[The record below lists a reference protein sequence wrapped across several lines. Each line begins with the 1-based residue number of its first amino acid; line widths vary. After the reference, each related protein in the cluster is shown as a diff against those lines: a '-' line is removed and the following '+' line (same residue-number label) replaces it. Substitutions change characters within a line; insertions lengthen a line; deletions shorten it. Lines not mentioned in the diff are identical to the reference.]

1 MKQEKNG
8 LLVYA
13 AAAAVYLIL
22 MIGAVLYGEYI
33 GAQQQMTI
41 LVNIAMGAGFLGY
54 LKIYDYEMNFAMRI
68 YDKKSLYIVYTLI
81 FVMLIGNYYPID
93 MSFKDNVI
101 ANIWLLAEALSAA
114 VAAEAVFR
122 ALGVCSFPKP
132 GKREE
137 FVMIAGCAI
146 FSLSQCAYGLER
158 GIFAFCMAI
167 GIAAMMTGL
176 YLRYNKLGANMAIN
190 FLLYYL
196 VEVTA
201 VNSTAGETILG
212 KLSPVLTMAAAA
224 GMLLYGLAL
233 LKTYNADGIYD
244 DAEASKQYSER
255 QGQFKQAFMES
266 KTKYEEKVNEKTVPA
281 IEARREKYIEKQQ
294 AKEEKRRE
302 KKRVKEEKRGKA
314 K

>member
-8 LLVYA
+8 LLVYTA
-13 AAAAVYLIL
+13 ATAVYLML
-22 MIGAVLYGEYI
+22 MIGAVLYGKYI
-33 GAQQQMTI
+33 EAQQQMII

-54 LKIYDYEMNFAMRI
+54 LKISDYEMCFEVRI
-68 YDKKSLYIVYTLI
+68 YDKKCLYIVCSLV
-81 FVMLIGNYYPID
+81 FLMVIGNYYPID
-93 MSFKDNVI
+93 MAFGENI
-101 ANIWLLAEALSAA
+101 TANGWLLTEALSAA

-122 ALGVCSFPKP
+122 ALGACSFPKP
-132 GKREE
+132 GKKEE

-146 FSLSQCAYGLER
+146 FSLSQCAYDFER
-158 GIFAFCMAI
+158 GSFAFCVAI

-176 YLRYNKLGANMAIN
+176 YLRYNKLGANMAIS

-196 VEVTA
+196 VNVTA
-201 VNSTAGETILG
+201 VNSTASETIFG
-212 KLSPVLTMAAAA
+212 RFSPVLTVAAAV
-224 GMLLYGLAL
+224 GMLIYGIAM
-233 LKTYNADGIYD
+233 LKAYNAVGVYD

-266 KTKYEEKVNEKTVPA
+266 KTKYEEKVNEKAAPT

-302 KKRVKEEKRGKA
+302 KKRAKEERGKE

>member
-8 LLVYA
+8 MLVYIA
-13 AAAAVYLIL
+13 ATAVYLIL

-33 GAQQQMTI
+33 GAQQQMVI
-41 LVNIAMGAGFLGY
+41 LVNIAMGAGFLGH
-54 LKIYDYEMNFAMRI
+54 LKIADYEMCFEVRI
-68 YDKKSLYIVYTLI
+68 YDKKCLYIVCSLV
-81 FVMLIGNYYPID
+81 FLMVIGNYYPID
-93 MSFKDNVI
+93 MAFGENI
-101 ANIWLLAEALSAA
+101 TANGWLLAEALSAA

-122 ALGVCSFPKP
+122 ALGVCTFPNP
-132 GKREE
+132 GKKEE
-137 FVMIAGCAI
+137 FVMIACCAV

-176 YLRYNKLGANMAIN
+176 YLRYNKLGANMAIR

-196 VEVTA
+196 VNVTA
-201 VNSTAGETILG
+201 VNSTAGETIFG
-212 KLSPVLTMAAAA
+212 KLSPVLTAAAA
-224 GMLLYGLAL
+224 VGMLVYGIAM
-233 LKTYNADGIYD
+233 LKAYNETGTYN
-244 DAEASKQYSER
+244 DAEAAKQYSET
-255 QGQFKQAFMES
+255 QGQFRQAFMES
-266 KTKYEEKVNEKTVPA
+266 KTKYEEKVNEKAAPT

-302 KKRVKEEKRGKA
+302 KKRAKEEKRGKE

>member
-8 LLVYA
+8 LLVYIA
-13 AAAAVYLIL
+13 ATAVYLIL

-33 GAQQQMTI
+33 GAQQQMVI

-54 LKIYDYEMNFAMRI
+54 LKIADYEMCFEVRI
-68 YDKKSLYIVYTLI
+68 YDKKCLYIVCSLV
-81 FVMLIGNYYPID
+81 FLMVIGNYYPID
-93 MSFKDNVI
+93 MAFGENI
-101 ANIWLLAEALSAA
+101 TANGWLLAEALSAA

-122 ALGVCSFPKP
+122 ALGVCTFPNP
-132 GKREE
+132 GKKEE
-137 FVMIAGCAI
+137 FVMIACCAV

-176 YLRYNKLGANMAIN
+176 YLRYNKLGANMAIR

-196 VEVTA
+196 VNVTA
-201 VNSTAGETILG
+201 VNSTAGETIFG
-212 KLSPVLTMAAAA
+212 KLSPVLTAAAA
-224 GMLLYGLAL
+224 VGMLAYGLVM
-233 LKTYNADGIYD
+233 LKTYNAVGVYD
-244 DAEASKQYSER
+244 DAEVSKQYSER
-255 QGQFKQAFMES
+255 QEQFKQAFMES
-266 KTKYEEKVNEKTVPA
+266 KTKYEEKVNEKTAPA

-302 KKRVKEEKRGKA
+302 KKRAKEEKRGKE